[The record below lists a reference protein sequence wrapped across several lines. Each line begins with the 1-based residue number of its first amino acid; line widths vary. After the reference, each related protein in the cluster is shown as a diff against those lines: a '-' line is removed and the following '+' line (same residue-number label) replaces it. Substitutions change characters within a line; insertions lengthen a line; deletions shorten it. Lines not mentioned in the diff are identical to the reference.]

1 MVIPTLAADSALA
14 ECLAAL
20 RAQTYTDL
28 EVIVVD
34 NSSRQAVRGLGLAG
48 EHVRVI
54 ENPSNVGFGAAV
66 NQGWRASQSP
76 YVATINDDAHAS
88 PDWLAELVKAAER
101 DTEIGLVASQ
111 VRLDG
116 TRLDSAGMLIAPD
129 GSSKQRGH
137 GHPATEFGRFEDIL
151 MPSGSAALFRREMLE
166 DTGGF
171 DDEFFLYCEDT
182 DLGLRARRRG
192 WRAVYAPSAVVTHR
206 YSHSAGRASALKA
219 YYVERNRLYL
229 LLKNFPARMLW
240 RAPMS
245 SVARYLWHLWYM
257 LRGRGAASEFA
268 SAGNGLLL
276 PWLVLKAHGATLIR
290 LPKLLRQRR
299 EIARRAYMD
308 SRQFARLLTRHCI
321 SSREVAAL

>member
-14 ECLAAL
+14 ECLVSL
-20 RAQTYTDL
+20 RAQTFTDF

-34 NSSRQAVRGLGLAG
+34 NSSKQVVSGLGLAG
-48 EHVRVI
+48 GNVRVI
-54 ENPSNVGFGAAV
+54 ANNTNVGFGAAI
-66 NQGWRASQSP
+66 NQGWRACESP
-76 YVATINDDAHAS
+76 YVATINDDAQAA
-88 PDWLAELVKAAER
+88 PEWLAELVKAAER
-101 DTEIGLVASQ
+101 DREIGMVASQ

-116 TRLDSAGMLIAPD
+116 ERLDSAGMLIAPD

-137 GHPATEFGRFEDIL
+137 GGRATDYNRFEDIL
-151 MPSGSAALFRREMLE
+151 LPSGSAALFRREMLE

-192 WRAVYAPSAVVTHR
+192 WRAVYAPGAVVTHR
-206 YSHSAGRASALKA
+206 YSHSAGRASSLKA

-229 LLKNFPARMLW
+229 LLKNFPARLLW
-240 RAPMS
+240 RAPVS
-245 SVARYLWHLWYM
+245 SVARYFWHLFYM

-268 SAGNGLLL
+268 AGSNGLLL
-276 PWLVLKAHGATLIR
+276 PWLVLRAYGATLLH

-299 EIARRAYMD
+299 EIARRAYMNP
-308 SRQFARLLTRHCI
+308 RQFARLLTRHCI